1 MTTGTI
7 ISVASDTGHSF
18 SKITQSEITLIA
30 GQGVLGDAHCGITV
44 KHRSRVAKDPSQP
57 NLRQVHLI
65 HSELF
70 DEVAGQGLK
79 VSPGQMGENI
89 TTRGLDLLA
98 MPQGTR
104 LYLGADA
111 VIEIT
116 GLRNPCSQIEK
127 FQTGLL
133 KACLHKDEQGNLI
146 RKSGVMSIVIQGGIV
161 SQDDT
166 IKVIL
171 PEGAHK
177 PLECV

>member
-1 MTTGTI
+1 
-7 ISVASDTGHSF
+7 
-18 SKITQSEITLIA
+18 
-30 GQGVLGDAHCGITV
+30 
-44 KHRSRVAKDPSQP
+44 
-57 NLRQVHLI
+57 
-65 HSELF
+65 
-70 DEVAGQGLK
+70 
-79 VSPGQMGENI
+79 
-89 TTRGLDLLA
+89 

-161 SQDDT
+161 SQDDM

-171 PEGAHK
+171 PEGEHK

>member
-1 MTTGTI
+1 
-7 ISVASDTGHSF
+7 
-18 SKITQSEITLIA
+18 
-30 GQGVLGDAHCGITV
+30 
-44 KHRSRVAKDPSQP
+44 
-57 NLRQVHLI
+57 
-65 HSELF
+65 
-70 DEVAGQGLK
+70 
-79 VSPGQMGENI
+79 
-89 TTRGLDLLA
+89 

-161 SQDDT
+161 SHDDT

-171 PEGAHK
+171 PEGEHK